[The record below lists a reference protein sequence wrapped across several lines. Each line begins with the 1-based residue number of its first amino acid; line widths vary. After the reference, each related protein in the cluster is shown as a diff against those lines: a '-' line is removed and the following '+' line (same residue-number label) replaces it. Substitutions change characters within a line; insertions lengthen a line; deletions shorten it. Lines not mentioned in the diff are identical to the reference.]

1 MLFHARFGD
10 GKFSSGGFWKLV
22 KRMKRKKDEAPH
34 AVLAKDGKKLITDNQ
49 EILKRYGEYYEELLT
64 TTNRK
69 AELPENQEIVQKT
82 EEKFRQIMEE
92 AKKQEPKKTERD
104 MVQQIIKE
112 LKRGKARD
120 CQDWNYEM
128 IKDGGEEMVQSIT
141 KMADKVKSNMKIPS
155 KWNQMSIKSIHKKGE
170 KVDLN
175 NKRGLFK
182 TNINSKVFEKV
193 QDQESEVKYD
203 KSNNGGQKGRGT
215 IDNWIVL
222 MALVDEGKR
231 LKKPVYIFFAD
242 LVKCFDRLWLRD
254 CIVDLHE
261 CGMRERDAA
270 MIYELNREAKFF
282 VEAPGGRSEEIK
294 VKEIVKQG
302 TVFGP
307 KLCCAS
313 TGKFNKDLDQQ
324 EVLYPSVELQA
335 VMFIDDIF
343 GGGAKSFVEAVMK
356 NCKVKELEKLWEF
369 SSEKSPWMV
378 IQNRKKNVEEIEVE
392 VSQGKL
398 KRASVH
404 KFLGNFVNDKGNLD
418 DQLKYMEGK
427 VGGLVSEAN
436 KICCQNKLGIYEWD
450 GKKIVYEAQ
459 ITPAVFHNIEAWT
472 NLRKTDWEKMESLQG
487 KILRGIYGL
496 PKSTPYW
503 GLLHEL
509 NVIPIKLLITYKRL
523 MVYHNLMNSDE
534 ERVAKHIV
542 KEQEKSGYEECWFGN
557 VKREGESIG
566 IEVNERAVLGKMKSQ
581 WKKQVKKKVR
591 KAFEAELETK
601 KQQERKLRFLG
612 KKGSETYL
620 KEIHNDD
627 ARQAVKIRLN
637 MVEWIERNYGR
648 VGDCPLC
655 GEEDSTEHVFACE
668 SGGNESGVSVKDLE
682 NGLKMD
688 KIVKLFKNTEI
699 VRKEKILENLE
710 INIEMLTREEAAEN
724 SGE

>member
-1 MLFHARFGD
+1 MYYINARDLKCKTLSFEEIIRTTKPTVIAITETHMYEDYKFQLQGYAEPFRNDRNQDGGGVMLLVKEELKHISVEVKRTSEHLESLWILINNEKVKLRIGVVYFPQEQDQDLKEIYKIIKDQVQESGKQDESVIIVGD
-10 GKFSSGGFWKLV
+10 FNCKIGKEIEENNHLVTKGGRKLKKFVEKEGLKIINSLENCSGVWTREEKGVKSILDYVIADKELAEHITEMKVHDKDKDISPFNLKRINSKKIKMVYSDHNPIVIKTDLILMSIQTMEKRKRTVMTKEGREKYKLDLQKEGVSNIFNETGDIEEVYEKWESKVMEIRKNNETVRKLTEKRRSKTMRLLLKEKKMIKKELAEQKTEENMEKLNQIKEQVMQEEAESYYRRLKKTCEEIKVNGKFSSGGFWKLV

-261 CGMRERDAA
+261 
-270 MIYELNREAKFF
+270 
-282 VEAPGGRSEEIK
+282 
-294 VKEIVKQG
+294 
-302 TVFGP
+302 
-307 KLCCAS
+307 
-313 TGKFNKDLDQQ
+313 
-324 EVLYPSVELQA
+324 
-335 VMFIDDIF
+335 
-343 GGGAKSFVEAVMK
+343 
-356 NCKVKELEKLWEF
+356 
-369 SSEKSPWMV
+369 
-378 IQNRKKNVEEIEVE
+378 
-392 VSQGKL
+392 
-398 KRASVH
+398 
-404 KFLGNFVNDKGNLD
+404 
-418 DQLKYMEGK
+418 
-427 VGGLVSEAN
+427 
-436 KICCQNKLGIYEWD
+436 
-450 GKKIVYEAQ
+450 
-459 ITPAVFHNIEAWT
+459 
-472 NLRKTDWEKMESLQG
+472 
-487 KILRGIYGL
+487 
-496 PKSTPYW
+496 
-503 GLLHEL
+503 
-509 NVIPIKLLITYKRL
+509 
-523 MVYHNLMNSDE
+523 
-534 ERVAKHIV
+534 
-542 KEQEKSGYEECWFGN
+542 
-557 VKREGESIG
+557 
-566 IEVNERAVLGKMKSQ
+566 
-581 WKKQVKKKVR
+581 
-591 KAFEAELETK
+591 
-601 KQQERKLRFLG
+601 
-612 KKGSETYL
+612 
-620 KEIHNDD
+620 
-627 ARQAVKIRLN
+627 
-637 MVEWIERNYGR
+637 
-648 VGDCPLC
+648 
-655 GEEDSTEHVFACE
+655 
-668 SGGNESGVSVKDLE
+668 
-682 NGLKMD
+682 
-688 KIVKLFKNTEI
+688 
-699 VRKEKILENLE
+699 
-710 INIEMLTREEAAEN
+710 
-724 SGE
+724 